1 MENFR
6 EFLEQ
11 KRVEKG
17 FKKSHIGEHTGCN
30 TVHVTR
36 LLNGSREVHP
46 KRAYKIIEFICD
58 DVQLSDEIFHD
69 YSLTLRSPMNIRS
82 AMEYAATRSKYNL
95 LKLLIEKHE
104 CDRNAE
110 LEEFCRVYKILYK
123 YYTDELG
130 AEELY
135 RVVKGETS
143 IKYGDAKIMIRLL
156 ECYSLLAQKHYDF
169 LMFTA
174 SSLIDDIELMEDPF
188 FKRSYKVRY
197 MEFMVFVKLRVQND
211 IKTARHMMK
220 ELIKTTDSEKH
231 KAFGF
236 NYLALSYLFEEE
248 NYDKYMK
255 YMGVACKK
263 YEKLGF
269 GANVIKHNIQFA
281 QILHNKE
288 LTCDYENEEIKA
300 FHLAVTGETE
310 QAINVINE
318 YEAKHGKTAETVYFR
333 AIATKEVNLYWESLS
348 MFKSR
353 GDKFLSR
360 LSRNALIELGENEI
374 VVDLFFNQK
383 N

>member
-6 EFLEQ
+6 ELLEQ

-17 FKKSHIGEHTGCN
+17 FKKSDIGEHTGCN

-36 LLNGSREVHP
+36 LLNGSREIHP

-58 DVQLSDEIFHD
+58 DVQLSDEIFHE
-69 YSLTLRSPMNIRS
+69 YSLSLRSPRNIRS

-95 LKLLIEKHE
+95 LKLLIE
-104 CDRNAE
+104 
-110 LEEFCRVYKILYK
+110 
-123 YYTDELG
+123 
-130 AEELY
+130 
-135 RVVKGETS
+135 GEVS
-143 IKYGDAKIMIRLL
+143 IKYSDAKIMIRLL

-174 SSLIDDIELMEDPF
+174 TSLIDDIELMEDPF

-220 ELIKTTDSEKH
+220 ELIQTTDSQKH
-231 KAFGF
+231 KAFGY
-236 NYLALSYLFEEE
+236 NYLALSYLLEEE

-269 GANVIKHNIQFA
+269 GANVIRHNIQFA

-288 LTCDYENEEIKA
+288 LTCDYENEEIRA
-300 FHLAVTGETE
+300 FHLAVSGDTE
-310 QAINVINE
+310 QAINVIND
-318 YEAKHGKTAETVYFR
+318 YEDKHGESAETVYFR
-333 AIATKEVNLYWESLS
+333 AIATKEVNLYWKSLS

-353 GDKFLSR
+353 GDKFLAR